1 MLSQWVDS
9 FTHTI
14 TTHKDFAKALL
25 FFGLFENIPIEIL
38 FNSGLKTPKKSYLNA
53 FWAEKTCTDVKRSKI
68 KLKKKKFCKILFIY
82 LRVFL
87 FKFNIRIN

>member
-38 FNSGLKTPKKSYLNA
+38 FNSGLKNPEQK
-53 FWAEKTCTDVKRSKI
+53 
-68 KLKKKKFCKILFIY
+68 
-82 LRVFL
+82 L
-87 FKFNIRIN
+87 FKCFLGLKNVY